1 MRVAQFR
8 VGMNITLLTI
18 NTWKCDGDYYPRME
32 WLAAELKTSGA
43 RIILCQECFRTAD
56 GKVDTLSYLSREL
69 NMPGYFVP
77 CRRKSRM
84 FGGIATDSFSGLG
97 VLTDLPVTRQM
108 IIDLPSSPADGGRSA
123 QLLTLDGGD
132 GLSIMIANV
141 HLTHLQN
148 GEALRLSQL
157 EKVLSCMTGSAS
169 SYRIIGGDFNA
180 RPGSALIEVLKN
192 KIQAVECI
200 QHFVDYIFALPSP
213 IAKNY
218 PSFIHAKTVLDRPD
232 PTGLYPSDHFGI
244 QTTMILPPV
253 VHLVLE

>member
-1 MRVAQFR
+1 MRAAQFR

-32 WLAAELKTSGA
+32 WLAAELKASGA
-43 RIILCQECFRTAD
+43 HIILCQECFQTVD

-97 VLTDLPVTRQM
+97 VLTDLPVTSQ
-108 IIDLPSSPADGGRSA
+108 IVIDLPSSPADGGRAA
-123 QLLTLDGGD
+123 QLLTLDVGA
-132 GLSIMIANV
+132 GLSIIMANV
-141 HLTHLQN
+141 HLTHLRN
-148 GEALRLSQL
+148 SEALRLRQL
-157 EKVLSCMTGSAS
+157 EKVLSCMAGSTA

-180 RPGSALIEVLKN
+180 HPDSALIEVLKN
-192 KIQAVECI
+192 KIKAVECI
-200 QHFVDYIFALPSP
+200 QHFVDYIFVLPSP
-213 IAKNY
+213 ISSDY

-244 QTTMILPPV
+244 QTTMILPSV
-253 VHLVLE
+253 VHLVLD